1 MGSVANNLNANSL
14 STAHPASYNGQNPIS
29 GGNSV
34 LGGVGGAFDQASK
47 FSPMGATGPAGG
59 APNLAPIQQGTTV
72 NNVTAAQQGA
82 GNALGSQQNLLSALQ
97 GQNGLGAQANL
108 SNQLAASNG
117 VGVQNQAINGIQNV
131 AGQYQ
136 NIASGQG
143 PNPAMAMLN
152 QQTGQNIQNQAALM
166 AGQRGAGSNIGLMA
180 RQAAQQGG
188 ALQQNAV
195 SQGATMQ
202 ANQSLNALQGA
213 LAAQQAAGG
222 LGAGLSGQQAG
233 LANTMAGQQIG
244 QVNANA
250 EAQLSNQQMMQNA
263 LAGYN
268 NAQVGNYGNVN
279 SGNVS
284 LANQQQQTRSGLL
297 GGGLQG
303 IGAVAGALFARGGE
317 VKMAS
322 GGDPSTPGY
331 WGLSGTGSSS
341 SGSPSQSSFGQTLS
355 MGDSATFQGAAKAG
369 QSIADA
375 IKKKQGQSQPDDS
388 NPYGSSEYSAPGPM
402 MSSNQSMAP
411 STYGYAKGGLAETG
425 GNVEAKSPEQKAE
438 VPGDSLANDK
448 IPAKLSEGEFV
459 LTREVMNSPDPVKAA
474 AEMVAQHLKKKSNP
488 VQNFD
493 NGGLAVP
500 ATPDP
505 TASPDAAMAPSP
517 DMAQAA
523 PPVAPTTPVAPTQ
536 PSPDTSVPDPH
547 SYEAKVQ
554 EHMAQAQDY
563 ASGAITPETYHSLY
577 AKKDTLG
584 KIGTL
589 FGLLVSGLGSGITH
603 QPNAVLEMMN
613 KQIENDLSSQKSTKE
628 NARNF
633 ITMQYQNNLNLANA
647 AKIKQDALNA
657 QIGAGYEA
665 ATTDAKMN
673 QLKSKAGAQQGL
685 DDYNKKSA
693 NTWKDFDAHA
703 SMLTGL
709 PSYLKSIAPNNPAAQ
724 QVADQ
729 IVTPAAQAKA
739 DDVLKQGAVVNNLTN
754 QKSKSSNDAIDQK
767 RLAQIKGNSLL
778 YKSDED
784 ARLVDP
790 ENAIPPSLLSQVD
803 SVETPNL
810 NKIREQRNALNA
822 ANQELLK
829 TPFAGKSATSV
840 GARYLGDVLSTVSLG
855 GGKSLA
861 DSLSG
866 DAKAIFETKRE
877 ALKTKMKDLGM
888 SDADIENKL
897 IGGVDDNESIPIKLK
912 GNDEAYDTLESTAAP
927 TLSRFKSIL
936 QAPRSESYYK
946 KADIKKEKNKYSG
959 VKEFGNR

>member
-47 FSPMGATGPAGG
+47 FSPMGATGPTGG

-72 NNVTAAQQGA
+72 KNVTAAQQGA
-82 GNALGSQQNLLSALQ
+82 GNALGAQQNLLAALQ
-97 GQNGLGAQANL
+97 GQNGLQ
-108 SNQLAASNG
+108 S
-117 VGVQNQAINGIQNV
+117 QNQIYGNLGNTAN
-131 AGQYQ
+131 QYQ

-195 SQGATMQ
+195 GQGATMQ
-202 ANQSLNALQGA
+202 ANQSLNALQG
-213 LAAQQAAGG
+213 LAGVQ
-222 LGAGLSGQQAG
+222 GQQAG

-474 AEMVAQHLKKKSNP
+474 AEMVAQHIKKKSNP

-493 NGGLAVP
+493 DGGLAVP

-505 TASPDAAMAPSP
+505 TAPQDAAMAPSP

-523 PPVAPTTPVAPTQ
+523 SQVAPTTPVAPTQ

-665 ATTDAKMN
+665 ATTGAKMN

-784 ARLVDP
+784 ARLADP